1 MNVQL
6 VESLAQMIQALSPEE
21 RSLLEQKL
29 FFDGSEHSAHDLMRL
44 AEVGGAFKFLEN
56 EPDRYTLEDGE
67 PVT

>member
-1 MNVQL
+1 MNTQL

-29 FFDGSEHSAHDLMRL
+29 FFDVSEPSTPALMQL
-44 AEVGGAFKFLEN
+44 AEIDGTFQFLEN
-56 EPDRYTLEDGE
+56 EPDFYTLEDGE